1 MILATKAEDR
11 KVFDCSAES
20 AYAALLSVLEKKN
33 GFSIK
38 SQDDSAKTIEA
49 KTGVSMRAFGENISI
64 RVTPNGADSC
74 DVWVYSELAVPA
86 LSDSGK
92 NKANVMKVMDLLASA
107 LRHTDGPQPIYHVDG
122 YCGKT
127 LDVYED
133 KCVITSRATIGSFMT
148 GNMTD
153 GEKTIYYTDCIGVQF
168 KRNGAGVTVGYLQLE
183 TSSGMMNKK
192 GSNFWSENSFTFN
205 KDSLNAQ
212 MAEIADYIK
221 DRIDAIKRQKSA
233 PQTTTVIQQAAAPS
247 AADELKKF
255 KELLDMG
262 AISQEEYDELLDMGA
277 ISQEEYDAKKKQLLG
292 L

>member
-11 KVFDCSAES
+11 SGFDCSADS
-20 AYAALLSVLEKKN
+20 AYTALLSVLEKKN

-38 SQDDSAKTIEA
+38 SQDDNAKTIEA
-49 KTGVSMRAFGENISI
+49 KTGVSMRGFGENISI
-64 RVTPNGADSC
+64 KVTPGGADSC

-86 LSDSGK
+86 LTDNGK

-107 LRHTDGPQPIYHVDG
+107 LRNAGGPRPVYHVDG

-153 GEKTIYYTDCIGVQF
+153 GEKTIYYSDCIGVQF
-168 KRNGAGVTVGYLQLE
+168 KRNGTGITVGYLQLE
-183 TSSGMMNKK
+183 TASGMMNKK
-192 GSNFWSENSFTFN
+192 GSNFWSENSFTFS

-221 DRIDAIKRQKSA
+221 DRIDAIKKQRST
-233 PQTTTVIQQAAAPS
+233 PQTTTVIQQTAAPS

-262 AISQEEYDELLDMGA
+262 AISQEEYD
-277 ISQEEYDAKKKQLLG
+277 AKKKQLLG